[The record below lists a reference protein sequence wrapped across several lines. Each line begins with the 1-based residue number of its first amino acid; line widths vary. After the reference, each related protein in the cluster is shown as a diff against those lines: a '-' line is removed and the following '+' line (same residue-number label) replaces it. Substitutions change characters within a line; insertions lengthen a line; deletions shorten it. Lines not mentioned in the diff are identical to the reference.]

1 MNRASL
7 LICALVQYAGAPPAQ
22 AQIIIRADVNLVQVN
37 MRVTDSEGHSV
48 PGLKK
53 ENFELFVDGVRLSI
67 SQFQDEDAPVTAG
80 IVVDNSASMGPKR
93 EEVIAAAMAFARA
106 SNPRDQMFVVHFN
119 EQARFGLPESTPFT
133 SKVDELQAA
142 ISKMEVGG
150 TTALYDAISLARSRF
165 RRAFYGR
172 KVLLV
177 ITDGGDN
184 SSKASFADVLKG
196 AIGDGAV
203 VFAIGIFDKDNA
215 DSNPGLLT
223 QLAQATGGEAYFPTE
238 ISAITSLCEQIAG
251 EVRRQYTIAFK
262 GEEDGKYHRIRA
274 AASAPDR
281 GPLTVHARAGYF
293 AAKP

>member
-1 MNRASL
+1 MNRVSL

-133 SKVDELQAA
+133 SKVDELQAV

-165 RRAFYGR
+165 PAP
-172 KVLLV
+172 
-177 ITDGGDN
+177 
-184 SSKASFADVLKG
+184 S
-196 AIGDGAV
+196 
-203 VFAIGIFDKDNA
+203 
-215 DSNPGLLT
+215 
-223 QLAQATGGEAYFPTE
+223 TGEK
-238 ISAITSLCEQIAG
+238 SCW
-251 EVRRQYTIAFK
+251 
-262 GEEDGKYHRIRA
+262 
-274 AASAPDR
+274 
-281 GPLTVHARAGYF
+281 
-293 AAKP
+293 